1 MAAGAEA
8 GAGAPPRAGV
18 APETAAAASPR
29 PVRRRGLR
37 LKTKLTLGVSLLV
50 LVAVAAV
57 SFLYVTSLVRA
68 QMLGIVAHAQ
78 FVSRTLFSEVRQELT
93 GAAAAGLVNL
103 RQPGAAEQYLTRL
116 NTSAPLAA
124 LMGSAIGYPV
134 NSSIRDVAVVNRQN
148 LVLAD
153 SDPELVGQ
161 ILGPRPDLAAVG
173 QAGWLRQLEAIFGR
187 ERIYEVRLPIVLGT
201 SQLGAVRVGVDTAL
215 VRAALAGRIHSVLL
229 VALLVVVLATV
240 LALAFAD
247 LALSPLNAVSAQ
259 LDRAERGEGE
269 PEPAAARYGAEYGQV
284 SSKIERL
291 GRKIQD
297 ARQVYS
303 SLRESVSQVLEGLE
317 EGVVLFGPEGQAVMA
332 SAAAQRFLGRPAEG
346 IVGLPVEAVFPGDS
360 RLDRAVRRAVREQVA
375 LPPQEMSGG
384 PDGRPLWARLDRLR
398 AAGAGGD
405 GQNAAGTASA
415 LLVLR
420 DAEPVRRLESEL
432 ELARRLSA
440 IGRLTRG
447 VAHEVKNPLNAM
459 AIHLDLLKA
468 KVPGPEVGRHV
479 AVIRREID
487 RLDRVVKAFLDF
499 TRPVEVRLRPASLAE
514 VAAGVRDLLAADAS
528 AQGMHIEVR
537 AEEAPP
543 LWLDRDLVEQALLN
557 LVNNALQAMGEHG
570 AGNGAGSGGA
580 ANGADARSAPPRV
593 TLTVRQEA
601 GGVALRVRDNGP
613 GVPPEVRDRI
623 FDLYFSTKPEGSGIG
638 LALATRVMQLH
649 NGSLELEPE
658 GPGACFCLRFPARVA
673 APPEDL

>member
-18 APETAAAASPR
+18 APETVAAASPR
-29 PVRRRGLR
+29 LARRRGLR

-68 QMLGIVAHAQ
+68 QMLGIVAHAE

-148 LVLAD
+148 RVLAD

-161 ILGPRPDLAAVG
+161 ILAPRPDLAAVG
-173 QAGWLRQLEAIFGR
+173 QAGWLPQLEAILGR

-201 SQLGAVRVGVDTAL
+201 SQLGAIRVGVDTAL

-269 PEPAAARYGAEYGQV
+269 PGPVAARYGAEYGQV

-291 GRKIQD
+291 GRQIQD

-360 RLDRAVRRAVREQVA
+360 RLDRAVRRAVRDQVA

-398 AAGAGGD
+398 AAGAGGGPD
-405 GQNAAGTASA
+405 AAGTTSA

-468 KVPGPEVGRHV
+468 KVPGQEVGRHV
-479 AVIRREID
+479 AVIRHEID

-514 VAAGVRDLLAADAS
+514 VALGVRDLLAADAS
-528 AQGMHIEVR
+528 AQGMCIEVR

-580 ANGADARSAPPRV
+580 AHGANARSAPPRV

-623 FDLYFSTKPEGSGIG
+623 FDLYFSTRPEGSGIG